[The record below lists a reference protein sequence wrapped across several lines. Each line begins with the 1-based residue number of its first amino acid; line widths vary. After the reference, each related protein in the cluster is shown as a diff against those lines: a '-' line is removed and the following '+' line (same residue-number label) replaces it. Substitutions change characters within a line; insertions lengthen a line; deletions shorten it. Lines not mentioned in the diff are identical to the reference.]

1 MPPRRTKRQ
10 QYQSNLDQ
18 LIKIIESEDIAGYGG
33 DVDGEGFLLWGSQRY
48 FQFMSDPPSIEELL
62 ERKTDGRDD
71 LGLDLHYIDE
81 DENIV
86 YLVQSKFRS
95 QSANIQRPEF
105 DSFLNLPNKLVDSA
119 TLSSIN
125 NNSVLQF
132 ALRFKDAIAN
142 GFDLRLVYMTT
153 ETSTNPIR
161 SSAESWSNNDLILSQ
176 NQMLAHH
183 AEIVDV
189 DELLKGYF
197 NTQRIATTNM
207 KFMEWYI
214 SDSNPS
220 ELRSMIGRLSA
231 DELKRVFLQHGYAM
245 FRRNPRGP
253 LGSNNVNKEIRR
265 TLEDPIERG
274 RFYLLNNGLTAVCEA
289 FSVID
294 GEDKTVSVRDLQIVN
309 GCQTTWN
316 IVEHAKRGG
325 SLEDVSLSMKLVE
338 APEADTISTNIS
350 QASNSQS
357 QMKDWDFLF
366 NENEQIA
373 LQSQFERLD
382 EPFFYELKRGEQ
394 KYIVGTRQR
403 KTTIKDVAQA
413 MWAFIGYPSEAK
425 DRLREIPRLYKNA
438 NSAYHEVFFEG
449 VTAKHLLLP
458 LEIHNR
464 VKREWKK
471 YVDARRDNTSQN
483 YQDPGDARLHIVWL
497 IGRMIARA
505 TDKPTYRDMDL
516 NTLDHIT
523 KRIDEWF
530 PDAYAF
536 AKDATDDTA
545 YYFTRDNAPESLTL
559 RQVFRST
566 TCYSRFKTELDRVL
580 RGRFDELQRKIIGLT
595 PSEESEGQLRL

>member
-1 MPPRRTKRQ
+1 
-10 QYQSNLDQ
+10 
-18 LIKIIESEDIAGYGG
+18 
-33 DVDGEGFLLWGSQRY
+33 
-48 FQFMSDPPSIEELL
+48 MSDPPSIEELL

-81 DENIV
+81 DENVV

-105 DSFLNLPNKLVDSA
+105 DSFLSLPNKLVDST

-125 NNSVLQF
+125 NSSVLQF
-132 ALRFKDAIAN
+132 ALRFKDAVTN
-142 GFDLRLVYMTT
+142 GFDVRLVYLTT
-153 ETSTNPIR
+153 ETPTNPIR
-161 SSAESWSNNDLILSQ
+161 SSAELWSNNALRLSQ
-176 NQMLAHH
+176 NQMLVHH

-197 NTQRIATTNM
+197 STQRIATTEM
-207 KFMEWYI
+207 KFMEWYV
-214 SDSNPS
+214 SDGNPS

-231 DELKRVFLQHGYAM
+231 DELQRVFQLHGYAM

-265 TLEDPIERG
+265 TLEDPLERG

-289 FSVID
+289 FSIVSE
-294 GEDKTVSVRDLQIVN
+294 EDKTIRVRDLQIVN

-325 SLEDVSLSMKLVE
+325 DLVDVSVSMKLVE

-366 NENEQIA
+366 NESEQIA
-373 LQSQFERLD
+373 LQSQFERLS
-382 EPFFYELKRGEQ
+382 EPLFYELKRGEQ
-394 KYIVGTRQR
+394 RYIAGSRQR

-413 MWAFIGYPSEAK
+413 MWAFIGHPSEAK
-425 DRLREIPRLYKNA
+425 DRLREIPRFYKNG

-449 VTAKHLLLP
+449 VTAEHLLLP

-464 VKREWKK
+464 VKRQWK
-471 YVDARRDNTSQN
+471 DSSAQERNSQD
-483 YQDPGDARLHIVWL
+483 YQNSGDARLHIVWL
-497 IGRMIARA
+497 IGQMIFRA
-505 TDKPTYRDMDL
+505 TQIEDYRGIDIEAL
-516 NTLDHIT
+516 NRIT
-523 KRIDEWF
+523 NGIDEWF
-530 PDAYAF
+530 PNAYTLADITV
-536 AKDATDDTA
+536 KDTTYFNSQASEPATM
-545 YYFTRDNAPESLTL
+545 
-559 RQVFRST
+559 RQLFRST
-566 TCYSRFKTELDRVL
+566 AHYELFL
-580 RGRFDELQRKIIGLT
+580 MQFNNQIALGRFDDLQRTISGHIK
-595 PSEESEGQLRL
+595 

>member
-1 MPPRRTKRQ
+1 MPPRITQRQ
-10 QYQSNLDQ
+10 RHQEKLNQ
-18 LIKIIESEDIAGYGG
+18 LIEIIESEDIAGYGG
-33 DVDGEGFLLWGSQRY
+33 NVDGEGFLLWGSQRY

-81 DENIV
+81 DENVV

-95 QSANIQRPEF
+95 QSANIRRPEF

-125 NNSVLQF
+125 NNRVLQF
-132 ALRFKDAIAN
+132 ALRFKDVIAN
-142 GFDLRLVYMTT
+142 GFDVRLVYMTT
-153 ETSTNPIR
+153 ETPTNPIR
-161 SSAESWSNNDLILSQ
+161 SSSELWSNNDLILSQ

-207 KFMEWYI
+207 NFMEWYI

-220 ELRSMIGRLSA
+220 ELRSLIGRLSA
-231 DELKRVFLQHGYAM
+231 DELKRVFLEHGYAM

-274 RFYLLNNGLTAVCEA
+274 RFYLLNNGLTAVCDT

-294 GEDKTVSVRDLQIVN
+294 EEDKTVSVRDLQIVN

-325 SLEDVSLSMKLVE
+325 SLEGVSLSMKLVE

-366 NENEQIA
+366 NEGEQIA
-373 LQSQFERLD
+373 LQSQFEHLD
-382 EPFFYELKRGEQ
+382 EPLFYELKRGEQ

-403 KTTIKDVAQA
+403 KTTMKDVAQA
-413 MWAFIGYPSEAK
+413 MWAFIGHPSEAK
-425 DRLREIPRLYKNA
+425 DRLREIPRFYKNA

-449 VTAKHLLLP
+449 VSAKHLLLP

-464 VKREWKK
+464 VKRQWKESS
-471 YVDARRDNTSQN
+471 AQEQNSQD
-483 YQDPGDARLHIVWL
+483 YQNSGDARLHIVWL
-497 IGRMIARA
+497 IGQMIFKA
-505 TDKPTYRDMDL
+505 TQIEDYKDIDIEAL
-516 NTLDHIT
+516 NQIT
-523 KRIDEWF
+523 NRIDEWF
-530 PDAYAF
+530 SSAYAL
-536 AKDATDDTA
+536 AEITVKDAI
-545 YYFTRDNAPESLTL
+545 YFNNRASEPATM
-559 RQVFRST
+559 RQLFRST
-566 TCYSRFKTELDRVL
+566 THYELFLMQFNDQL
-580 RGRFDELQRKIIGLT
+580 ALGRFDDLQQKIT
-595 PSEESEGQLRL
+595 ERT

>member
-1 MPPRRTKRQ
+1 MPPRITQRQ
-10 QYQSNLDQ
+10 RHQEKLNQ
-18 LIKIIESEDIAGYGG
+18 LIEIIESEDIAGYGG
-33 DVDGEGFLLWGSQRY
+33 NVDGEGFLLWGSQRY

-81 DENIV
+81 DENVV

-95 QSANIQRPEF
+95 QSANIRRPEF

-125 NNSVLQF
+125 NNRVLQF
-132 ALRFKDAIAN
+132 ALRFKDVIAN
-142 GFDLRLVYMTT
+142 GFDVRLVYMTT
-153 ETSTNPIR
+153 ETPTNPIR
-161 SSAESWSNNDLILSQ
+161 SSSELWSNNDLILSQ

-207 KFMEWYI
+207 NFMEWYI

-231 DELKRVFLQHGYAM
+231 DELKRVFLEHGYAM

-274 RFYLLNNGLTAVCEA
+274 RFYLLNNGLTAVCDT

-294 GEDKTVSVRDLQIVN
+294 EEDKTVSVRDLQIVN

-325 SLEDVSLSMKLVE
+325 SLEGVSLSMKLVE

-366 NENEQIA
+366 NEGEQIA
-373 LQSQFERLD
+373 LQSQFEHLN
-382 EPFFYELKRGEQ
+382 EPLFYELKRGEQ

-403 KTTIKDVAQA
+403 KTTIKDMAQA
-413 MWAFIGYPSEAK
+413 MWAFIGHPSEAK
-425 DRLREIPRLYKNA
+425 DRLREIPRFYKNA

-449 VTAKHLLLP
+449 VSAKHLLLP

-464 VKREWKK
+464 VKRQWKESS
-471 YVDARRDNTSQN
+471 AQEQNSQD
-483 YQDPGDARLHIVWL
+483 YQNSGDARLHIVWL
-497 IGRMIARA
+497 IGQMIFKA
-505 TDKPTYRDMDL
+505 TQIEDYKDIDIEAL
-516 NTLDHIT
+516 NQIT
-523 KRIDEWF
+523 NRIDEWF
-530 PDAYAF
+530 SSAYAL
-536 AKDATDDTA
+536 AEITVKDAI
-545 YYFTRDNAPESLTL
+545 YFNNRASEPATM
-559 RQVFRST
+559 RQLFRST
-566 TCYSRFKTELDRVL
+566 THYELFLMQFNDQL
-580 RGRFDELQRKIIGLT
+580 ALGRFDDLQQKIT
-595 PSEESEGQLRL
+595 ERT

>member
-1 MPPRRTKRQ
+1 MPPRITQRQ
-10 QYQSNLDQ
+10 RHQEKLIQ
-18 LIKIIESEDIAGYGG
+18 LIEIIESEDIAGYGG
-33 DVDGEGFLLWGSQRY
+33 NVDGEGFLLWGSQRY

-81 DENIV
+81 DENVV

-95 QSANIQRPEF
+95 QSANIRRPEF

-125 NNSVLQF
+125 NNGVLQF
-132 ALRFKDAIAN
+132 ALRFKDVIAN
-142 GFDLRLVYMTT
+142 GFDVRLVYMTT
-153 ETSTNPIR
+153 ETPTNPIR
-161 SSAESWSNNDLILSQ
+161 SSSELWSNNDLILSQ

-197 NTQRIATTNM
+197 NTRRIATTNM
-207 KFMEWYI
+207 KFMEWYT
-214 SDSNPS
+214 SASNPS

-231 DELKRVFLQHGYAM
+231 DELKRVFLEHGYAM

-274 RFYLLNNGLTAVCEA
+274 RFYLLNNGLTAVCDT

-294 GEDKTVSVRDLQIVN
+294 EEDKTVSVRDLQIVN

-325 SLEDVSLSMKLVE
+325 SLEGVSLSMKLVE

-366 NENEQIA
+366 NEGEQTA
-373 LQSQFERLD
+373 LQSQFEHLD
-382 EPFFYELKRGEQ
+382 EPLFYELKRGEQ

-413 MWAFIGYPSEAK
+413 MWAFIGHPSEAK
-425 DRLREIPRLYKNA
+425 DRLREIPRFYKNA

-449 VTAKHLLLP
+449 VSAKHLLLP

-464 VKREWKK
+464 VKRQWKESS
-471 YVDARRDNTSQN
+471 AQEQNSQD
-483 YQDPGDARLHIVWL
+483 YQNSGDARLHIVWL
-497 IGRMIARA
+497 IGQMIFKA
-505 TDKPTYRDMDL
+505 TQIEDYKDIDIEAL
-516 NTLDHIT
+516 NQIT
-523 KRIDEWF
+523 NRIDEWF
-530 PDAYAF
+530 SSAYAL
-536 AKDATDDTA
+536 AEITVKDAIYLNNLASEPATM
-545 YYFTRDNAPESLTL
+545 
-559 RQVFRST
+559 RQLFRST
-566 TCYSRFKTELDRVL
+566 TYYELFL
-580 RGRFDELQRKIIGLT
+580 MQFNNQLALGRFDDLQQKIT
-595 PSEESEGQLRL
+595 ERT

>member
-1 MPPRRTKRQ
+1 
-10 QYQSNLDQ
+10 
-18 LIKIIESEDIAGYGG
+18 
-33 DVDGEGFLLWGSQRY
+33 
-48 FQFMSDPPSIEELL
+48 MSDPPSVEELL

-81 DENIV
+81 DENVV

-95 QSANIQRPEF
+95 QSANIRRPEF
-105 DSFLNLPNKLVDSA
+105 DSFLNLPDKLVDNA

-132 ALRFKDAIAN
+132 ALRFKDVIAN
-142 GFDLRLVYMTT
+142 GFDVRLVYMTT
-153 ETSTNPIR
+153 ETPTNPIR
-161 SSAESWSNNDLILSQ
+161 SSAESWSNSDLILSQ
-176 NQMLAHH
+176 SQPLTHH

-189 DELLKGYF
+189 EELLKGYF
-197 NTQRIATTNM
+197 NTLQIATTNM
-207 KFMEWYI
+207 EFMEWYI
-214 SDSNPS
+214 SDDNPG

-231 DELKRVFLQHGYAM
+231 DELKRIFLEHGYAM

-253 LGSNNVNKEIRR
+253 LGSNNVNKEIKR

-289 FSVID
+289 FSVTNED
-294 GEDKTVSVRDLQIVN
+294 DKTIRVRDLQIVN

-325 SLEDVSLSMKLVE
+325 SLEDVSVSMKLVE

-366 NENEQIA
+366 NESEQID
-373 LQSQFERLD
+373 LQRQFERLD
-382 EPFFYELKRGEQ
+382 EPLFYELKRGEQ
-394 KYIVGTRQR
+394 RYIVGSRQR

-413 MWAFIGYPSEAK
+413 TWAFLGHPSEAK
-425 DRLREIPRLYKNA
+425 DRLREIPRFYKNA

-464 VKREWKK
+464 VKREWKETS
-471 YVDARRDNTSQN
+471 AQEQTNQSQN
-483 YQDPGDARLHIVWL
+483 YHSSGDARLHIVWL
-497 IGRMIARA
+497 IGQMIAKA
-505 TDKPTYRDMDL
+505 TGIPTYRDIDL
-516 NTLDHIT
+516 NRLDRIT
-523 KRIDEWF
+523 KSIDEWF

-536 AKDATDDTA
+536 AKDTTDDTA
-545 YYFTRDNAPESLTL
+545 DYFTRDNAPEPLTL

-566 TCYSRFKTELDRVL
+566 ACYSRFLTELERVL
-580 RGRFDELQRKIIGLT
+580 RGRFDELQQKILGQS
-595 PSEESEGQLRL
+595 PSGESEGQLRLR

>member
-1 MPPRRTKRQ
+1 MPPRITQRQ
-10 QYQSNLDQ
+10 RHQEKLNQ
-18 LIKIIESEDIAGYGG
+18 LIEIIESEDIAGYGG
-33 DVDGEGFLLWGSQRY
+33 NVDGEGFLLWGSQRY

-81 DENIV
+81 DENVV

-95 QSANIQRPEF
+95 QSANIRRPEF

-125 NNSVLQF
+125 NNRVLQF
-132 ALRFKDAIAN
+132 ALRFKDVIAN
-142 GFDLRLVYMTT
+142 GFDVRLVYMTT
-153 ETSTNPIR
+153 ETPTNPIR
-161 SSAESWSNNDLILSQ
+161 SSSELWSNNDLILSQ

-207 KFMEWYI
+207 NFMEWYI

-231 DELKRVFLQHGYAM
+231 DELKRVFLEHGYAM

-274 RFYLLNNGLTAVCEA
+274 RFYLLNNGLTAVRDT

-294 GEDKTVSVRDLQIVN
+294 EEDKTVSVRDLQIVN

-325 SLEDVSLSMKLVE
+325 SLEGVSLSMKLVE

-366 NENEQIA
+366 NEGEQIA
-373 LQSQFERLD
+373 LQSQFEHLD
-382 EPFFYELKRGEQ
+382 EPLFYELKRGEQ

-403 KTTIKDVAQA
+403 KTTMKDVAQA
-413 MWAFIGYPSEAK
+413 MWAFIGHPSEAK
-425 DRLREIPRLYKNA
+425 DRLREIPRFYKNA

-449 VTAKHLLLP
+449 VSAKHLLLP

-464 VKREWKK
+464 VKRQWKESS
-471 YVDARRDNTSQN
+471 AQEQNSQD
-483 YQDPGDARLHIVWL
+483 YQNSGDARLHIVWL
-497 IGRMIARA
+497 IGQMIFKA
-505 TDKPTYRDMDL
+505 TQIEDYKDIDIEAL
-516 NTLDHIT
+516 NQIT
-523 KRIDEWF
+523 NRIDEWF
-530 PDAYAF
+530 SSAYAL
-536 AKDATDDTA
+536 AEITVKDAI
-545 YYFTRDNAPESLTL
+545 YFNNRASEPATM
-559 RQVFRST
+559 RQLFRST
-566 TCYSRFKTELDRVL
+566 THYELFLMQFNDQL
-580 RGRFDELQRKIIGLT
+580 ALGRFDDLQQKIT
-595 PSEESEGQLRL
+595 ERT

>member
-1 MPPRRTKRQ
+1 MPPRITQRQ
-10 QYQSNLDQ
+10 RHQEKLNQ
-18 LIKIIESEDIAGYGG
+18 LIEIIESEDIAGYGG
-33 DVDGEGFLLWGSQRY
+33 NVDGEGFLLWGSQRY

-81 DENIV
+81 DENVV

-95 QSANIQRPEF
+95 QSANIRRPEF

-125 NNSVLQF
+125 NNRVLQF
-132 ALRFKDAIAN
+132 ALRFKDVIAN
-142 GFDLRLVYMTT
+142 GFDVRLVYMTT
-153 ETSTNPIR
+153 ETPTNPIR
-161 SSAESWSNNDLILSQ
+161 SSSELWSNNDLILSQ

-207 KFMEWYI
+207 NFMEWYI

-231 DELKRVFLQHGYAM
+231 DELKRVFLEHGYAM

-274 RFYLLNNGLTAVCEA
+274 RFYLLNNGLTAVCDT

-294 GEDKTVSVRDLQIVN
+294 EEDKTVSVRDLQIVN

-325 SLEDVSLSMKLVE
+325 SLEGVSLSMKLVE

-366 NENEQIA
+366 NEGEQIA
-373 LQSQFERLD
+373 LQSQFEHLD
-382 EPFFYELKRGEQ
+382 EPLFYELKRGEQ

-403 KTTIKDVAQA
+403 KTTMKDVAQA
-413 MWAFIGYPSEAK
+413 MWAFIGHPSEAK
-425 DRLREIPRLYKNA
+425 DRLREIPRFYKNA

-449 VTAKHLLLP
+449 VSAKHLLLP

-464 VKREWKK
+464 VKRQWKESS
-471 YVDARRDNTSQN
+471 AQEQNSQD
-483 YQDPGDARLHIVWL
+483 YQNSGDARLHIVWL
-497 IGRMIARA
+497 IGQMIFKA
-505 TDKPTYRDMDL
+505 TQIEDYKDIDIEAL
-516 NTLDHIT
+516 NQIT
-523 KRIDEWF
+523 NRIDEWF
-530 PDAYAF
+530 SSAYAL
-536 AKDATDDTA
+536 AEITVKDAI
-545 YYFTRDNAPESLTL
+545 YFNNRASEPATM
-559 RQVFRST
+559 RQLFRST
-566 TCYSRFKTELDRVL
+566 THYELFLMQFNDQL
-580 RGRFDELQRKIIGLT
+580 ALGRFDDLQQKIT
-595 PSEESEGQLRL
+595 ERT